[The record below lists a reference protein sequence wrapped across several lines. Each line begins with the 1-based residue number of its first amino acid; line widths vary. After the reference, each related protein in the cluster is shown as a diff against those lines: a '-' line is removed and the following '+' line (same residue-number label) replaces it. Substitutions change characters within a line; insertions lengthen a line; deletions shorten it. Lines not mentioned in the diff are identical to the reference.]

1 MKKFKRIYIEVTN
14 ICNLNCE
21 FCPQMIRKPEMMS
34 LTAFEQVLEQIK
46 GLTNYIYLHVM
57 GEPLLHPR
65 IKQFLELANNHNL
78 KVNLTTNGVLLE
90 EAQQVLLNSPALRQ
104 INISLHSLAVHTDR
118 VRVEEYLSR
127 VSRFIIAAQKQGRLY
142 IALRLWNLDAEVGSA
157 SRTENELI
165 FQHLSAAL
173 GITKALP
180 EGITAGNG
188 IELLPRLFLS
198 QSEEFV
204 WPSPENSWAGDKG
217 FCHGLRDQV
226 AILVDGTVV
235 PCCLDSNGIVAL
247 GNVHQNTLEE
257 ILKTPRAKAISE
269 GFSERKVVE
278 ELCQKCSF
286 RKRFAK

>member
-21 FCPQMIRKPEMMS
+21 FCPRMIRKPEMMS
-34 LTAFEQVLEQIK
+34 PTAFEQVLEQIK
-46 GLTNYIYLHVM
+46 GLTDYIYLHVM
-57 GEPLLHPR
+57 GEPLLQPR

-78 KVNLTTNGVLLE
+78 KVNLTTNGVLLA

-118 VRVEEYLSR
+118 VRVEEYLTK
-127 VSRFIIAAQKQGRLY
+127 VSRFIMAAQKQGRLY

-157 SRTENELI
+157 SRTENEQI
-165 FQHLSAAL
+165 FQHLSAKL

-204 WPSPENSWAGDKG
+204 WPSAENSWVGDKG

-257 ILKTPRAKAISE
+257 ILKMPRAKAIIE